1 MKWIFS
7 EEQPKS
13 HTGNYYPSG
22 HKDKTII
29 RSIQKKDSF
38 SFPDALLQQ

>member
-38 SFPDALLQQ
+38 SFPDALL